1 MIRRRLESGLLGEL
15 WLGSGRL
22 KRGEGCPESWRLYLG
37 ELRVSEATLADD
49 GRWRWPI
56 CALPLGL
63 LVGGLPKPRMK
74 RPALVAEFG
83 G

>member
-1 MIRRRLESGLLGEL
+1 MTRRRLGSGLRGEL

-37 ELRVSEATLADD
+37 EFRVSDATLAVD
-49 GRWRWPI
+49 GRWRYP
-56 CALPLGL
+56 AGGLPARLP
-63 LVGGLPKPRMK
+63 VGGLPRPRMK

>member
-1 MIRRRLESGLLGEL
+1 MIRRRLGSGLLGEL

-37 ELRVSEATLADD
+37 EFRGSDATLAAD
-49 GRWRWPI
+49 GRCRYP
-56 CALPLGL
+56 AGGL
-63 LVGGLPKPRMK
+63 LVGGLPRPRMK
-74 RPALVAEFG
+74 RLALVAECG